1 MGNGTSIGRVRGLGS
16 SRHGAQHWLVQRFTA
31 IGNIVLIPFLIFSL
45 AMMPDLKFETVHA
58 WLAKPVPATAVALIF
73 INTFYHARLGVQ
85 VMLEDYLHEHGTKFA
100 ALTLLNLVP
109 LAGAALGILFVLRI
123 ALGGA

>member
-16 SRHGAQHWLVQRFTA
+16 ARHGAQHWLVQRFTA
-31 IGNIVLIPFLIFSL
+31 IGNMVLIPFLIFSL
-45 AMMPDLKFETVHA
+45 AMMPELNYDTVHA
-58 WLAKPVPATAVALIF
+58 WVAKPIPATALILIM

-85 VMLEDYLHEHGTKFA
+85 VMLEDYIHGHAGKFA
-100 ALTLLNLVP
+100 ALTLVNLLPFV
-109 LAGAALGILFVLRI
+109 GAAFGILSVLRV